1 MRARLFLEQALA
13 DAGARQKLQWKPLN
27 LKLAALAYNW
37 TTAAAADRYPVT
49 AQGDA
54 VQVSQ
59 QMLAKYRPYFQS
71 CS

>member
-13 DAGARQKLQWKPLN
+13 NAAARQKLQWKPLN

-37 TTAAAADRYPVT
+37 TTAADHYPVT

>member
-13 DAGARQKLQWKPLN
+13 DAGQKLQWKPLN

-37 TTAAAADRYPVT
+37 TTAAERYPVT